1 MTRGVVLFAL
11 FLFYIIEIQGLQPV
25 FLLHGKDLYLDI
37 NEPVKLEEET
47 NVFWNFNSSNTIAKC
62 DFNKDQFVYKKY
74 AGRAELFGPNYSLI
88 LKNVQHNDSG
98 DYTAVVIGEKQ
109 KRVAEYEVIV
119 QDPVTPA
126 KLTVESVSKSSDSC
140 NLTVTC
146 STVDFNISSSF
157 RCDGKNCSH
166 AEEKDLKATKNFSSL
181 IVYLQQDTI
190 FCNHSNQ
197 VSWNVTKKV
206 LRSFCETETVPSGAI
221 IIAASTSV
229 LFLLTLFIT
238 LCFIMKC
245 KSKGGNQENTIYAV
259 PEDITPGQTQN
270 QTPSGHESCN
280 SPTSTYALVE
290 FHTAQKSTKTENI
303 PQPET
308 VYAQVDRAAK
318 PNSTVQ
324 QQTPKPEENQ

>member
-11 FLFYIIEIQGLQPV
+11 LLFYIIEVQGLQHV
-25 FLLHGKDLYLDI
+25 FVLHGKDLRLDT
-37 NEPVKLEEET
+37 EKPFKLDEQKDL
-47 NVFWNFNSSNTIAKC
+47 FWRFNSSNNIAKC
-62 DFNKDQFVYKKY
+62 VFNRDPVVYNEYPGKV
-74 AGRAELFGPNYSLI
+74 EVFGPNYSLK
-88 LKNVQHNDSG
+88 LKNVQHSDSG
-98 DYTAVVIGEKQ
+98 DYKAVVVSEQ
-109 KRVAEYEVIV
+109 EQSVAEYKVIV
-119 QDPVTPA
+119 QDPVTAA

-157 RCDGKNCSH
+157 RCDGKICSH
-166 AEEKDLKATKNFSSL
+166 AGAKNLKATKKFSSL
-181 IVYLQQDTI
+181 SVYLQQDTI

-197 VSWNVTKKV
+197 VSWNQTMKV
-206 LRSFCETETVPSGAI
+206 LKSYCETETAPSGAT

-229 LFLLTLFIT
+229 VFLILFIT
-238 LCFIMKC
+238 LCVIMKC

-259 PEDITPGQTQN
+259 PEDIIPGQTQN
-270 QTPSGHESCN
+270 QTPAGHESCN

-290 FHTAQKSTKTENI
+290 FHTGQKSTKTENI

-324 QQTPKPEENQ
+324 QQTPRAEENQ

>member
-11 FLFYIIEIQGLQPV
+11 FLLYIIEVQGFQPV
-25 FLLHGKDLYLDI
+25 FLLHGKDLHLNINKTVTLDKKTDLFWSF
-37 NEPVKLEEET
+37 NEAN
-47 NVFWNFNSSNTIAKC
+47 NVAKC
-62 DFNKDQFVYKKY
+62 VFNNDPVIFDKY
-74 AGRAELFGPNYSLI
+74 EGRAEISGQNYGLL
-88 LKNVQHNDSG
+88 LKNVQHSDSG
-98 DYTAVVIGEKQ
+98 DYTAVVSGGQKQ
-109 KRVAEYEVIV
+109 SVAEYKVIV

-126 KLTVESVSKSSDSC
+126 ELTVDPVSNSSDSC

-146 STVDFNISSSF
+146 STVGLNISSSF
-157 RCDGKNCSH
+157 RCDGKICSH

-181 IVYLQQDTI
+181 KVYMQQDTI
-190 FCNHSNQ
+190 FCNHSNK
-197 VSWNVTKKV
+197 VSWNQTMKV
-206 LRSFCETETVPSGAI
+206 LKSYCETKTVPSGAT

-229 LFLLTLFIT
+229 LFFLTLFIT
-238 LCFIMKC
+238 LCVIMKC
-245 KSKGGNQENTIYAV
+245 KSRRGNQENTIYAV
-259 PEDITPGQTQN
+259 PEDIIPGQTES

-290 FHTAQKSTKTENI
+290 FHIGQKSTKTENI

-324 QQTPKPEENQ
+324 QQTPRAEENQ

>member
-1 MTRGVVLFAL
+1 MHTILTLVLLLLLLIFEFY
-11 FLFYIIEIQGLQPV
+11 FLI
-25 FLLHGKDLYLDI
+25 DLYLDI

-206 LRSFCETETVPSGAI
+206 LRSFCETETG
-221 IIAASTSV
+221 
-229 LFLLTLFIT
+229 
-238 LCFIMKC
+238 KN
-245 KSKGGNQENTIYAV
+245 K
-259 PEDITPGQTQN
+259 
-270 QTPSGHESCN
+270 GHESCN